1 LNNIVHYKGELM
13 FREPIDEPE
22 YINPIIPAEDQSAII
37 SSLIS
42 DIQDCE
48 NDFHALKEMFDSMR
62 ADRNLWKEVAENL
75 ATQLGKKEYADAEY
89 ETCKEVAQGVAW

>member
-1 LNNIVHYKGELM
+1 M

-22 YINPIIPAEDQSAII
+22 YINPIIPPEDQSAII

-48 NDFHALKEMFDSMR
+48 NDFHALKTMFDKVRDDRDRWFKIAQSM
-62 ADRNLWKEVAENL
+62 ASCLDSSTEASNLL
-75 ATQLGKKEYADAEY
+75 MEY
-89 ETCKEVAQGVAW
+89 EEAVRGE